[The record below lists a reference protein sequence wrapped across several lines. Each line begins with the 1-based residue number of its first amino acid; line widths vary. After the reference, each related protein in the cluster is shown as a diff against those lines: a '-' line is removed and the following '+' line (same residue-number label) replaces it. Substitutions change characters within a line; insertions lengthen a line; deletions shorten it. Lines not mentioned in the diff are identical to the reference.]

1 MNIMMNVMMNKIE
14 RSECLILIL
23 LEQCSRLNMRIC
35 THKEGHTGSQN
46 AQLGG
51 DAAGER
57 RVKQRGFL
65 FK

>member
-1 MNIMMNVMMNKIE
+1 MNKIE
-14 RSECLILIL
+14 RSECLIAMFTLKHA
-23 LEQCSRLNMRIC
+23 
-35 THKEGHTGSQN
+35 HKEGHTVNTGSQN

-51 DAAGER
+51 DAAGEC